1 MSKPAT
7 LEKFR
12 QHLFSDHSELKL
24 SDSEHAKLIRY
35 RDIYAQWLE
44 TPAMTKAQLRDYMLN
59 NYPGMSQS
67 QIYRELNEIYILLG
81 NVQNASRAH
90 IQFIVNE
97 TLIKV
102 IDDLK
107 NDKKRFKELVL
118 AVDKLGKYNM
128 LNREAPEP
136 VDWREMVDFEIEP
149 TSDPRVMGAKKMK
162 NLEEVKAKLYKKFA
176 DEIDDVEYEDM
187 EPDAENS

>member
-1 MSKPAT
+1 
-7 LEKFR
+7 
-12 QHLFSDHSELKL
+12 
-24 SDSEHAKLIRY
+24 
-35 RDIYAQWLE
+35 
-44 TPAMTKAQLRDYMLN
+44 
-59 NYPGMSQS
+59 
-67 QIYRELNEIYILLG
+67 
-81 NVQNASRAH
+81 
-90 IQFIVNE
+90 
-97 TLIKV
+97 
-102 IDDLK
+102 
-107 NDKKRFKELVL
+107 
-118 AVDKLGKYNM
+118 